1 MRNRTIGLYL
11 LACVSLGLTACGG
24 GDSSQKPA
32 AATTS
37 TAKPTVSTASPA
49 PAKTGVQEIGD
60 IFNAWNKL
68 YKANEKVINGY
79 EGMPI
84 MELVTPGATFIG
96 SIQYDMLNLEK
107 KNGRFEGTLPL
118 AGYQGFVERN
128 GSKITFGSDRKL
140 EKDGF
145 GQLSKTGDR
154 KVENGSVNLDQKY
167 YIAENFTERAGKKIA
182 REYDEFKMLGDGSMV
197 CLVLNG
203 TALNAR
209 GAEEIIDSVIYLHN
223 GKDQYDFVLAKGKAG
238 PEFKIIS
245 FADMGDLAKDK
256 AIELF
261 KASGYTI
268 DKTGGIK
275 DGKLVVDK

>member
-1 MRNRTIGLYL
+1 
-11 LACVSLGLTACGG
+11 LTACGG

-107 KNGRFEGTLPL
+107 KNGRFEERCRWRAIRGLWKGTDRRSPL
-118 AGYQGFVERN
+118 VPTANWKKTAWPTVQ
-128 GSKITFGSDRKL
+128 
-140 EKDGF
+140 DGDA
-145 GQLSKTGDR
+145 KW
-154 KVENGSVNLDQKY
+154 KM
-167 YIAENFTERAGKKIA
+167 A
-182 REYDEFKMLGDGSMV
+182 R
-197 CLVLNG
+197 
-203 TALNAR
+203 
-209 GAEEIIDSVIYLHN
+209 
-223 GKDQYDFVLAKGKAG
+223 
-238 PEFKIIS
+238 
-245 FADMGDLAKDK
+245 
-256 AIELF
+256 
-261 KASGYTI
+261 
-268 DKTGGIK
+268 
-275 DGKLVVDK
+275 